1 MATILYYVDLEGGSP
16 FEVWFSGLEQVP
28 AAKVT
33 VGIKRLAEGNVSK
46 VKSVG
51 EGVAEIKIDWGP
63 GYRVYFGRDGTDIV
77 ILLSGGTKKSQ
88 ADDIKH
94 AKSCWQDYKKRKKKL
109 DQN

>member
-1 MATILYYVDLEGGSP
+1 
-16 FEVWFSGLEQVP
+16 
-28 AAKVT
+28 
-33 VGIKRLAEGNVSK
+33 
-46 VKSVG
+46 
-51 EGVAEIKIDWGP
+51 
-63 GYRVYFGRDGTDIV
+63 VYFGRDGTDIV